1 MRRVATL
8 VAQRLAWMMAT
19 ELGHGVQG
27 IALDWA
33 APGFTDVL
41 RQLGVELLIHT
52 AGPFQQQDYAVAK
65 ADAAAAHY
73 IDLADGR
80 RFVSDFPAAMDA
92 ACLTAGR
99 TGISGASTVPALSSA
114 VVDQDHGP
122 EIPCMAVI
130 LIARRLAPGAGC
142 SVSSRRHD
150 RHGTARSWRIRARV
164 RAMAAPQSNQKRS
177 TGRSAGG
184 VVEAYRVN
192 WYLSLKWLH
201 ILSSVLLLGTGF
213 GTAYYLYFANR
224 SRDVAA
230 LAVVT
235 RLVVRADW
243 WCAILPPKYGKVASI
258 MRFRSQPTGA
268 AHGTDE
274 FYQETVY

>member
-1 MRRVATL
+1 MQRVATL

-65 ADAAAAHY
+65 AAAAAAAHY

-80 RFVSDFPAAMDA
+80 RFVCDFPAAMDA

-130 LIARRLAPGAGC
+130 LIARRLALGVAFPPGAMTGMGRLDLGAFEPEFARWRRH
-142 SVSSRRHD
+142 SPIKNAQQAAALVVLSRR
-150 RHGTARSWRIRARV
+150 TA
-164 RAMAAPQSNQKRS
+164 
-177 TGRSAGG
+177 
-184 VVEAYRVN
+184 
-192 WYLSLKWLH
+192 
-201 ILSSVLLLGTGF
+201 
-213 GTAYYLYFANR
+213 
-224 SRDVAA
+224 
-230 LAVVT
+230 
-235 RLVVRADW
+235 
-243 WCAILPPKYGKVASI
+243 
-258 MRFRSQPTGA
+258 
-268 AHGTDE
+268 
-274 FYQETVY
+274 